1 MAQWLG
7 MMSAIVADRPCHVG
21 FGRAIMRYM
30 TDKIPMAQLAPNLA
44 PVLQFVDYWTELAA
58 ITSYAWFN
66 GAMIIA
72 AGVAKEDQ

>member
-1 MAQWLG
+1 
-7 MMSAIVADRPCHVG
+7 
-21 FGRAIMRYM
+21 MRYM
-30 TDKIPMAQLAPNLA
+30 TDKTPMAPLAPNLA